1 MQTAFDSLVTVIE
14 LTSTERVKP
23 ELTLVTASLSVLTMS
38 VLCGIGPGGVGL
50 NSSRTL
56 TAMYNTPLMDT
67 GLPKVRSKCY
77 KVYNDLY
84 RRY

>member
-1 MQTAFDSLVTVIE
+1 MHSAFDSLVTVIE
-14 LTSTERVKP
+14 LTSTDRLNP

-38 VLCGIGPGGVGL
+38 VLCGIGSGGVRL

-67 GLPKVRSKCY
+67 GLQKVRSKCY
-77 KVYNDLY
+77 KVYNELC
-84 RRY
+84 